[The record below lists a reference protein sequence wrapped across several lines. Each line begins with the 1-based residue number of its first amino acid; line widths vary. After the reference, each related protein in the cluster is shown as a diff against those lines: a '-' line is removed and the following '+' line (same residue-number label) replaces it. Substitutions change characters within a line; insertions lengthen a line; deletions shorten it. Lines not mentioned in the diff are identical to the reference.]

1 MGGPDERAVQAFL
14 RRAVRG
20 RATPADAE
28 ALIEADPATAAFR
41 AAALRPDPDRRLREF
56 RDTEPLC
63 PRVRLRAA
71 GFEEEARVSRAEL
84 WRFYLPVC
92 TLLRQRVGRSDGR
105 VLAGVAGP
113 GACGKTVF
121 AHLLRRVFC
130 LAAGDSVGAPKVC
143 GLDGF
148 HYPNAYLESQT
159 YTGPSGDAQSLR
171 AVKGS
176 PRTFDVKQFVAK
188 LEALRSKSRVRLPVY
203 DRRLHDPVPD
213 ALAVE
218 PGDSLV
224 IVEGNYLLLDED
236 GWEPA
241 RGLLDT
247 ALFLQQP
254 VDVAREAM
262 IRRHVRGGRSPE
274 DARRHYER
282 VDRRNYELIMRTRG
296 RADLLVRRS
305 AEQRIVAIERP
316 PEV

>member
-1 MGGPDERAVQAFL
+1 VGGPDERAVQAFL
-14 RRAVRG
+14 RRAVQG
-20 RATPADAE
+20 TATPQQAGV
-28 ALIEADPATAAFR
+28 LIEADPATAALR
-41 AAALRPDPDRRLREF
+41 AAGLRPDPDRRLREF

-71 GFEEEARVSRAEL
+71 GFEEEARISRAEL

-92 TLLRQRVGRSDGR
+92 ALLRQRMSRTDSR

-130 LAAGDSVGAPKVC
+130 LAAGDKVGAPKVC

-148 HYPNAYLESQT
+148 HYPNAYLESHT
-159 YTGPSGDAQSLR
+159 HTGPSGNVQSLR

-188 LEALRSKSRVRLPVY
+188 LEALRSESRVRLPVY

-213 ALAVE
+213 ALVVE
-218 PGDSLV
+218 PGESLV
-224 IVEGNYLLLDED
+224 IVEGNYLLLDGD
-236 GWEPA
+236 GWE
-241 RGLLDT
+241 RVRDLLDVV
-247 ALFLQQP
+247 LFLQQP
-254 VDVAREAM
+254 VEAAREAM

-274 DARRHYER
+274 DARRYYEL

-296 RADLLVRRS
+296 RADLLVRRN